1 MIRIGHMIPWAKNGP
16 MKLLQRYAIRHMVIR
31 EYVQFGGILI
41 DGSVHDFETM
51 FILFRLSFKIL
62 NICMCF

>member
-1 MIRIGHMIPWAKNGP
+1 

-31 EYVQFGGILI
+31 EYAQFGGIII

-62 NICMCF
+62 DSCMCF